1 MISFFDVHAHYT
13 DKRFS
18 EYGFDVDFILRDC
31 FSTNV
36 YRIVNSGTNPE
47 NSKQAVEMA
56 KRYPGMC
63 ASVGIHPTDAFF
75 IEDCDYA
82 LEQIEHLILQERYE
96 IAAIGEIGLD
106 YYHED
111 MLNKSKQ
118 KYFFDALLSLSEKH
132 RLPVVIRCREAMGD
146 CLDIVRLHPNS
157 YGVFHC
163 YAGSAETAKELIKRN
178 YFISVCGNV
187 TYKKSDKLENV
198 IRTVGADCDIDF
210 AIGDDPDHMEHRR
223 ITKPTVVRVP
233 PTVWH
238 CPIQF
243 RKVNKPVMFQA
254 AFMHGTWGTI
264 TRNEGGSGHGFF
276 ASKYTYEYMGD
287 NVRYCRYNDKK
298 RCNICGACFG
308 NIEIKED

>member
-82 LEQIEHLILQERYE
+82 LGQIEHLILQERYE

-132 RLPVVIRCREAMGD
+132 RLPVVIHCREAMGD

-198 IRTVGADCDIDF
+198 IRTVGA
-210 AIGDDPDHMEHRR
+210 EHLLTETDAPYMAPAPLRGTVNNSSN
-223 ITKPTVVRVP
+223 ILHSATKMAQ
-233 PTVWH
+233 
-238 CPIQF
+238 ILDM
-243 RKVNKPVMFQA
+243 KLD
-254 AFMHGTWGTI
+254 AFSRI
-264 TRNEGGSGHGFF
+264 TRNNADSIFKVPKF
-276 ASKYTYEYMGD
+276 
-287 NVRYCRYNDKK
+287 
-298 RCNICGACFG
+298 CNL
-308 NIEIKED
+308 

>member
-13 DKRFS
+13 DKRYS

-36 YRIVNSGTNPE
+36 YKIVNSGTNPE
-47 NSKQAVEMA
+47 NSKEAIEMS
-56 KRYPGMC
+56 KKYPRMC

-82 LEQIEHLILQERYE
+82 LEQIEQLVIHERDE

-106 YYHED
+106 YFHED

-118 KYFFDALLSLSEKH
+118 KYFFDNLLSMSEKY
-132 RLPVVIRCREAMGD
+132 RLPVVIHCREAMGD
-146 CLDIVRLHPNS
+146 CLDIVRVHPYS

-163 YAGSAETAKELIKRN
+163 YAGSAETAKELVKKN

-198 IRTVGADCDIDF
+198 IKTVGPEYLLTETDAPYMSPVPLRGTVNNSSNILHSATKIAQILDMNLDSF
-210 AIGDDPDHMEHRR
+210 AK
-223 ITKPTVVRVP
+223 T
-233 PTVWH
+233 
-238 CPIQF
+238 
-243 RKVNKPVMFQA
+243 
-254 AFMHGTWGTI
+254 
-264 TRNEGGSGHGFF
+264 TRNNADGIFKAPKF
-276 ASKYTYEYMGD
+276 CKL
-287 NVRYCRYNDKK
+287 
-298 RCNICGACFG
+298 
-308 NIEIKED
+308 